1 MVICVTV
8 TSRNI
13 FVIGYRLYVRK
24 RLGDRLLVHRAEIDF
39 CATRINDIEPNAVI
53 GIDKLINRFIAFSL
67 PGGKDAVLNQS
78 ADVLIA
84 FVISKSREL
93 TDVADAV
100 VANRHS
106 TADEHIAFAST
117 EKVLKLI

>member
-1 MVICVTV
+1 MLIYCTEIYLC
-8 TSRNI
+8 S
-13 FVIGYRLYVRK
+13 IG
-24 RLGDRLLVHRAEIDF
+24 
-39 CATRINDIEPNAVI
+39 INDIEPNAVI

-93 TDVADAV
+93 ADAADAI
-100 VANRHS
+100 VAEGYGMAN
-106 TADEHIAFAST
+106 EHIAFTPS
-117 EKVLKLI
+117 E